1 MKPTTTMI
9 AALSTIT
16 MIATTPALADK
27 PHGDHARKRPA
38 HSQSHKMHQDNDRH
52 QASGHDGS
60 GHRAADH
67 DRKDSR
73 RPRVGDRFSRSGFE
87 HVRDP
92 GSLGLEPSR
101 RWEYYRKGS
110 DVYRV
115 DSDTQKVLAII
126 DMLKLFG
133 G

>member
-27 PHGDHARKRPA
+27 PHDDQARKRPA
-38 HSQSHKMHQDNDRH
+38 HMQSHKMHQDNDRH
-52 QASGHDGS
+52 RASGHDKS

-73 RPRVGDRFSRSGFE
+73 RPRIGDHFSRSGFE

-92 GSLGLEPSR
+92 GSLGLERSR

-126 DMLKLFG
+126 DMLKIFG